1 MKRTTSRSFKLIPS
15 VQSRSETLAPIS
27 LTPALPVRFSE
38 GDDRTV
44 YARVDTGAQISLLD
58 ESLGQSI
65 GNIRRY
71 LTREIQV
78 QKMGRIT
85 RADIVKA
92 NLIICDEEFLS
103 WIRLTDVPF
112 AILPLKQRESG
123 SDIILGFDSCLANLR
138 MIIDYPKKTLRVTAP
153 MRLSILDESVDYVL
167 PSRVQE
173 GERLIKLGSYDA
185 AIALIYAGLE
195 EVLGAVV
202 GVEHFAPSSRISD
215 MLLQKGVSDNILVNF
230 DFLRKLRNKA
240 VHGSTEGRV
249 TAKEAKQFLHKSK
262 AIIRTLLKKT

>member
-1 MKRTTSRSFKLIPS
+1 
-15 VQSRSETLAPIS
+15 
-27 LTPALPVRFSE
+27 
-38 GDDRTV
+38 
-44 YARVDTGAQISLLD
+44 
-58 ESLGQSI
+58 
-65 GNIRRY
+65 
-71 LTREIQV
+71 
-78 QKMGRIT
+78 MGRIT

-195 EVLGAVV
+195 EVLGTVV
-202 GVEHFAPSSRISD
+202 GVEHFAPSSRISN

-230 DFLRKLRNKA
+230 DFLRKLRNEA

-262 AIIRTLLKKT
+262 AIIRTLLKKHR

>member
-1 MKRTTSRSFKLIPS
+1 MKRTTSRTFKLIPS
-15 VQSRSETLAPIS
+15 VQLRSETLAPIS

-38 GDDRTV
+38 GDDRAI
-44 YARVDTGAQISLLD
+44 YARVDTGAQISFLG
-58 ESLGQSI
+58 ESLGRSI

-71 LTREIQV
+71 LTREMQV
-78 QKMGRIT
+78 QTLGRII

-92 NLIICDEEFLS
+92 NLIICDEEFSS
-103 WIRLTDVPF
+103 WIRLTDVTF
-112 AILPLKQRESG
+112 AILPLKQHESG
-123 SDIILGFDSCLANLR
+123 SDVILGFDSCLANLR

-167 PSRVQE
+167 PSRIQE

-202 GVEHFAPSSRISD
+202 GVKHFAQSSHISD
-215 MLLQKGVSDNILVNF
+215 MLLQKGVPNNILANF

-240 VHGSTEGRV
+240 VHGPADGRV

-262 AIIRTLLKKT
+262 ELIRTLL